1 MIYCVKYIVF
11 CLLVSFNDCRVNIST
26 CSNRDKKQKQKQ
38 KQKTKQNKTKQKKNR
53 KKRPT
58 DPKF

>member
-11 CLLVSFNDCRVNIST
+11 LLTSTFNACRVNIST
-26 CSNRDKKQKQKQ
+26 CSNRDKKQKQKPKKTN
-38 KQKTKQNKTKQKKNR
+38 KQTKTR

>member
-11 CLLVSFNDCRVNIST
+11 CTFNACRVNIST

-38 KQKTKQNKTKQKKNR
+38 KHETKTNKNR